1 MVSMEWQQIS
11 GNWVLIPPQPIAII
25 HFLGGAFVG
34 ATPNLTYRWLL
45 EQLGRAGYVVIA
57 TPFVNTFDHQ
67 AIARRALS
75 QFNHLLEKLRK
86 QNILSQ
92 KYLPIYGLGHS
103 MGSKLHLLIGS
114 LYDIERAGNILISF
128 NNYPLRRAIPF
139 LEQLEIDKALSLEF
153 TPSPEETEA
162 LILRDYAVSR
172 NLLIKFSQD
181 NIDQTLTLNP
191 ILLQRFPQ
199 MIATLTLAG
208 NHLTPLG
215 QEMTWQT
222 GESFS
227 PLDAIGQWMKQSLSK
242 DLNCLHQEMLRWL
255 NPGDLTRR

>member
-114 LYDIERAGNILISF
+114 IYDIERAGNILISF

-242 DLNCLHQEMLRWL
+242 DLSCLYREMLRWL